1 MSAQHTP
8 GPWTADWNSG
18 SHGYTIAGDHIA
30 IGTAFSLLG
39 KRYGTGE
46 ASANARLIAA
56 APELLAALGLLET
69 ASRRVAE
76 GHEMPD
82 AYLRKMCE
90 RARAAIA
97 KAEGRAP

>member
-56 APELLAALGLLET
+56 APEMLEALRFVQEHG
-69 ASRRVAE
+69 AVYPE
-76 GHEMPD
+76 GE
-82 AYLRKMCE
+82 AGQRI
-90 RARAAIA
+90 RAAIA